1 MEFVV
6 PRDRPLSDLLS
17 KASSADLEVLA
28 ALITDNG
35 KGRIA
40 LDSSIKTIILNR
52 QAQGN
57 LQSIAD
63 VLEAEIRAFGSN
75 SLVNLFRSASVDYSE
90 LATDV
95 AKKLDGKPVE
105 KDDVYT
111 IEEIVIR
118 QAVHKYIGE
127 RVSTEG
133 LSGVDLTT
141 YIGQIVSTLV
151 TAAGTAAGF
160 AATGGAAGIASAI
173 GGRLVT
179 LVAAPLAVGVAG
191 ATLFQAASPAFRI
204 TVPAVLQVAKI
215 RRIRFDADFAAY
227 TENLQVCM

>member
-17 KASSADLEVLA
+17 SASSADLEVLA

-40 LDSSIKTIILNR
+40 LDSSIKTLILKR
-52 QAQGN
+52 LAQGN

-63 VLEAEIRAFGSN
+63 VFETEIRAFGSN
-75 SLVNLFRSASVDYSE
+75 SIANLFRSEGVEYSE
-90 LATDV
+90 LVADV
-95 AKKLDGKPVE
+95 AKKLDGKPAEARDIFALEDIVIQQAARKYLE
-105 KDDVYT
+105 KDVP
-111 IEEIVIR
+111 IE
-118 QAVHKYIGE
+118 A
-127 RVSTEG
+127 
-133 LSGVDLTT
+133 LSGAALTA
-141 YIGQIVSTLV
+141 YIGQIVSTLIA
-151 TAAGTAAGF
+151 AAGTAAGF

-179 LVAAPLAVGVAG
+179 LVAAPLAVGAAG
-191 ATLFQAASPAFRI
+191 ATLIQATAPAFRI

-215 RRIRFDADFAAY
+215 RRIQFEADLAAY
-227 TENLQVCM
+227 KENLRACL